1 MTRKT
6 RLVGAHQIVIKLM
19 FLLFQRLGTELKT
32 EVGGYIFA
40 KLGLSGLV
48 TGVQTFQDKRVTEA
62 PLGNNVIG
70 ILPGTR

>member
-1 MTRKT
+1 M
-6 RLVGAHQIVIKLM
+6 
-19 FLLFQRLGTELKT
+19 GTELKT

>member
-1 MTRKT
+1 M
-6 RLVGAHQIVIKLM
+6 KLI
-19 FLLFQRLGTELKT
+19 FLLFQRLGTELKN

-48 TGVQTFQDKRVTEA
+48 TGVQTFRDKRLSEA

>member
-1 MTRKT
+1 MSQFNLEKGTNT
-6 RLVGAHQIVIKLM
+6 HFIK
-19 FLLFQRLGTELKT
+19 RLGTELKT

-48 TGVQTFQDKRVTEA
+48 TGVQTFKDKRVSGS
-62 PLGNNVIG
+62 PIGNNVLG

>member
-1 MTRKT
+1 MIRKT
-6 RLVGAHQIVIKLM
+6 KYKVTIKVQKV
-19 FLLFQRLGTELKT
+19 FSSFQRLGTELKT
-32 EVGGYIFA
+32 EVGGYMFA

-48 TGVQTFQDKRVTEA
+48 TGVQTFRDKRESEA